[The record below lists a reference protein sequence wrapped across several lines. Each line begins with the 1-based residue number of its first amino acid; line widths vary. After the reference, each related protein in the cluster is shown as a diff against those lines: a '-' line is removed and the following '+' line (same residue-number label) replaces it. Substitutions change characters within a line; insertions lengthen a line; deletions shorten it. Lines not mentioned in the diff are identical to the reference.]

1 MIPYVTIDLESWLGL
16 DLQIFFVLVAI
27 AIVVGVYV
35 YDATAR
41 RGGLVDAKVAFHL
54 PELAVLGGFTGAH
67 LLHVLAYHPE
77 LMSQD
82 PWVLFKIWG
91 GLSSIGGFLGGALLG
106 GIYLKLKKQ
115 NIIPYGD
122 RIVFGLT
129 AAWIFG
135 RLGCTLSHDHPG
147 IHSDFFLAVAYP
159 GGSRHDLGFYEWL
172 MTLVLMTI
180 FVIMARK
187 PRRSGLFMATA
198 FLLYAPLR
206 FAFDFLRISTGEWA
220 DRRYAG
226 LTPAQY
232 GVTALFLFGVYL
244 LLTLKK
250 RPLDIAL
257 WPKRV
262 ASTAADGNG
271 QTIENKTENG
281 PL

>member
-1 MIPYVTIDLESWLGL
+1 MVPYVTIDLESWLGI

-27 AIVVGVYV
+27 AIVVGVVV
-35 YDATAR
+35 YDTSAR

-77 LMSQD
+77 LLSQD

-91 GLSSIGGFLGGALLG
+91 GISSIGGFLGGALLG
-106 GIYLKLKKQ
+106 GVYLKLKKQ
-115 NIIPYGD
+115 KIIPYGD
-122 RIVFGLT
+122 RIVFGMT

-147 IHSDFFLAVAYP
+147 LKSDFFLAVAYP
-159 GGSRHDLGFYEWL
+159 GGARHDLGFYEWL
-172 MTLVLMTI
+172 MTLVLMAI
-180 FVIMARK
+180 FIVMARK

-198 FLLYAPLR
+198 FLIYAPLR
-206 FAFDFLRISTGEWA
+206 FAFDFLRISSGEWA

-232 GVTALFLFGVYL
+232 GVTALFALGVYL

-250 RPLDIAL
+250 RPMDVAL
-257 WPKRV
+257 WPK
-262 ASTAADGNG
+262 DGRRPKPEG
-271 QTIENKTENG
+271 RAETTEKKTENT